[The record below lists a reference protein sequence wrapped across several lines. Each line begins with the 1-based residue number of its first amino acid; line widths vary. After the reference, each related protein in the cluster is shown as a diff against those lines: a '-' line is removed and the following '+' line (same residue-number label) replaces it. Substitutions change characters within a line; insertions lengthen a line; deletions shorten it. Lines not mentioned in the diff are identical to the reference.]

1 MAQAATATMQAS
13 VQQPLRQQQ
22 GAPSSLP
29 TSAEKSKASQVVKR
43 QQQRKKR
50 KGMTLFGVS
59 QNEKIFFIDNLAT
72 MLTAGL
78 SLSLALKT
86 LITETKSKVMKRAL
100 LSIEHVIDNGRQLSD
115 GLAEHPEVFPPL
127 FIAVIRVG
135 EASGTLSEVLARLAD
150 IAKKEKA
157 LKTKVISAL
166 IYPAIV
172 VMAMIAIVIILMV
185 YVFPQLITIFNE
197 VGVELPLQTKILIAV
212 VNFLQAYG
220 IYVAGGSLVM
230 ILALLLG
237 RKIRSVRRIY
247 HVILLHVPFIGRVAQ
262 ELALTRVLANIK
274 MLMVSGVPIV
284 QAFTIGSKTAGNL
297 VYEDELLRI
306 SKKLELGNALHAV
319 LAQKPGLFPSLAVTM
334 AKVGEE
340 TGKLDEIMG
349 KLQTFYE
356 NRVDTVFS
364 NLSTIIEPFLLLS
377 IGVMVGF
384 IAVSVIMPIYNL
396 AQAF

>member
-1 MAQAATATMQAS
+1 MAAPAAATMQAPM
-13 VQQPLRQQQ
+13 QPLRKQE
-22 GAPSSLP
+22 GALSSLP
-29 TSAEKSKASQVVKR
+29 TPTQKEQAVQVVK
-43 QQQRKKR
+43 QQREKKE
-50 KGMTLFGVS
+50 KKPLISLGVS

-78 SLSLALKT
+78 SLSLGLRT
-86 LITETKSKVMKRAL
+86 LSTETKNKTMKRAL
-100 LSIEHVIDNGRQLSD
+100 RSIEHVIDNGRQLSD
-115 GLAEHPEVFPPL
+115 GLAQHPEVFPPL
-127 FIAVIRVG
+127 FVAVIRVG
-135 EASGTLSEVLARLAD
+135 EAGGTLSDVLIRLAA

-157 LKTKVISAL
+157 LRSKVISAL

-172 VMAMIAIVIILMV
+172 VLAMIAIVFILML
-185 YVFPQLITIFNE
+185 YVFPQLIAIFE
-197 VGVELPLQTKILIAV
+197 DVGAELPIQTRILIATV
-212 VNFLQAYG
+212 HFFQNYG
-220 IYVAGGSLVM
+220 VYIGLGA
-230 ILALLLG
+230 ILLFILFIFGRRFKKIHRFYHLMLLG
-237 RKIRSVRRIY
+237 MPFFGKI
-247 HVILLHVPFIGRVAQ
+247 AK
-262 ELALTRVLANIK
+262 ELALTRILGNIK

-297 VYEDELLRI
+297 VYEEELVRI
-306 SKKLELGNALHAV
+306 SRKLELGNSLHTILSQRPA
-319 LAQKPGLFPSLAVTM
+319 LFPSLAVTM

-349 KLQTFYE
+349 KLQAFYE

-396 AQAF
+396 AQSF

>member
-1 MAQAATATMQAS
+1 
-13 VQQPLRQQQ
+13 
-22 GAPSSLP
+22 
-29 TSAEKSKASQVVKR
+29 
-43 QQQRKKR
+43 
-50 KGMTLFGVS
+50 
-59 QNEKIFFIDNLAT
+59 
-72 MLTAGL
+72 MLNAGL

-86 LITETKSKVMKRAL
+86 LSTETRNKAMKRAL
-100 LSIEHVIDNGRQLSD
+100 ASIEHVIDNGRQLSD

-135 EASGTLSEVLARLAD
+135 EAGGTLSEVLARLAD

-157 LKTKVISAL
+157 LRTKVISAL

-172 VMAMIAIVIILMV
+172 VVAMIVIIVILML
-185 YVFPQLITIFNE
+185 YVFPQLIGIFNE
-197 VGVELPLQTKILIAV
+197 VGADLPVQTKVLIAV
-212 VNFLQAYG
+212 VNFMQAYG
-220 IYVAGGSLVM
+220 LYVAGGSIVM
-230 ILALLLG
+230 LLLLLMG
-237 RKIRSVRRIY
+237 RKIRSVHKLYHAVMLRI
-247 HVILLHVPFIGRVAQ
+247 PFVGKVAQ
-262 ELALTRVLANIK
+262 ELALTRVLSNIK

-297 VYEDELLRI
+297 VYEDALVQI

-319 LAQKPGLFPSLAVTM
+319 LAQQPRLFPSLAVTM

-349 KLQTFYE
+349 KLHTFYQD
-356 NRVDTVFS
+356 RVDTIFS